1 MSGENPLLAAAN
13 DTAIAMTEA
22 EAGEPM
28 MSDAPHDNG
37 NRPLGRPNGALPQ
50 LKGIA
55 QVIGLALGSPEFQR
69 R

>member
-28 MSDAPHDNG
+28 MSDAPRDNG
-37 NRPLGRPNGALPQ
+37 NRPRAGARRDP
-50 LKGIA
+50 
-55 QVIGLALGSPEFQR
+55 VALGSPEFQR

>member
-28 MSDAPHDNG
+28 MSDAPHEN
-37 NRPLGRPNGALPQ
+37 PLGRPNGALPQ